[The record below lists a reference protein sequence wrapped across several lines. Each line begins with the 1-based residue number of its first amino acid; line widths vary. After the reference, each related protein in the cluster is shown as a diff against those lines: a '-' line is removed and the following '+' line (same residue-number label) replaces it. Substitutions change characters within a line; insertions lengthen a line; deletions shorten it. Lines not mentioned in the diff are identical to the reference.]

1 MGFLR
6 VHYQPPFMTLATR
19 IHTYHICTR
28 FLAFF
33 VSPHAA
39 TKIMNHSHLLFYS
52 NRCTHSRQFLQQLQT
67 LPNLATSV
75 HQVCIDT
82 TPRERIPSTV
92 RSVPTLIVAGNLNPL
107 VGDTAFQWLHT
118 ERQRAQQQA
127 AQQSQQQQA
136 MGGGG
141 GGGGGGVAAAGGG
154 EPSAWQSTEMGASF
168 SDTYSFL
175 NGGDVNNIPKNFAFV
190 QGDAANVKQPAALM
204 QQSQQQPHPSQQYTQ
219 RPAHQQ
225 YAQSQPVQRPNMPS
239 SGYGTVTPNATMAPM
254 SAGGGGMGGGGMM
267 SGGGQAADELSQK
280 MEALQMARAADV
292 PLNAGR
298 V

>member
-1 MGFLR
+1 
-6 VHYQPPFMTLATR
+6 
-19 IHTYHICTR
+19 
-28 FLAFF
+28 
-33 VSPHAA
+33 
-39 TKIMNHSHLLFYS
+39 MNHSHLLFYS
-52 NRCTHSRQFLQQLQT
+52 NRCTHSRQFLQQLQS

-107 VGDTAFQWLHT
+107 VGDAAFQWLHT

-141 GGGGGGVAAAGGG
+141 GGGGGAVAAVGG

-190 QGDAANVKQPAALM
+190 QGEAANVKQPAALM
-204 QQSQQQPHPSQQYTQ
+204 QQQQQSQQQPHPSQQYTQ

-239 SGYGTVTPNATMAPM
+239 SGYGTVTPNATMASM

-267 SGGGQAADELSQK
+267 GGGGHAADELSQK
-280 MEALQMARAADV
+280 MEALQQSRAAEV
-292 PLNAGR
+292 PQCMGR

>member
-1 MGFLR
+1 
-6 VHYQPPFMTLATR
+6 
-19 IHTYHICTR
+19 
-28 FLAFF
+28 
-33 VSPHAA
+33 
-39 TKIMNHSHLLFYS
+39 MNQTNLLFYS

-67 LPNLATSV
+67 LPCASSV

-92 RSVPTLIVAGNLNPL
+92 RSVPTLIVAGSLNPL
-107 VGDTAFQWLHT
+107 VGDAAFQWLHT
-118 ERQRAQQQA
+118 ERQRAQQQQS
-127 AQQSQQQQA
+127 QQQQQQQQA

-141 GGGGGGVAAAGGG
+141 GGSVAGG

-175 NGGDVNNIPKNFAFV
+175 DSGGASIPKNFAFV
-190 QGDAANVKQPAALM
+190 EGGAANVKQPPAL
-204 QQSQQQPHPSQQYTQ
+204 SQQPHPSQQYTQ

-225 YAQSQPVQRPNMPS
+225 HAQPQPVQRANMPS

-254 SAGGGGMGGGGMM
+254 SGGGGGMGGGGM

-280 MEALQMARAADV
+280 MEALQMARAAEV
-292 PLNAGR
+292 PMNAGR